1 MQLPLPFF
9 LFTRQWASR
18 LRLTLGLLGGSLTAA
33 HAQQPVFGA
42 ALTVGNTRTSGESW
56 LPCMGTDAQGNV
68 YVAGHFTGSTY
79 FGAQQLTSRSSQT
92 DIFIA
97 KYDAAG
103 RNLWVRQA
111 GGEGPESV
119 TGLMVDAAGSVYLA
133 GRYYGPAPFGP
144 YTLTTNQPASISSD
158 IFVAKL
164 NAAGTWQW
172 AVSGG
177 GPGDDEGGRLAL
189 GSSGQ
194 LTLVGSF
201 AGGTAT
207 FGPAQVANSQPSAST
222 RDIFV
227 AQLSTDGAWLN
238 AVSAGGAGSESV
250 TDVAVDAAGSTYLC
264 GSFGS
269 EQTQFGAIT
278 LPNAVA
284 DGSHDAFVA
293 KLSAARTWEWATRF
307 GGAGHDALQGLA
319 LDGAGR
325 PYVTGSFTG
334 AAVALG
340 SFSLSNAAP
349 TLPEVVVGALTTDGT
364 WRWAV
369 SAGGPSGDIGSQLT
383 VDAAGQLTVTGSFGS
398 RNAQFGAL
406 TVPNASAADNAN
418 VFLAR
423 LDASGAW
430 QWVLASTGPGEKYG
444 SQLVTAPD
452 GGLYLAGA
460 YWQQATFGATE
471 LAGNALF
478 PSIFLVRA
486 FDHIAVPMVS
496 AVAPSS
502 ASPGQL
508 VTLTGTGFTGATE
521 VLFDTTP
528 ADFTVQSATRLTATV
543 PQGVTAGLVSVRTS
557 AGIGTSPLAFTP
569 TVLATSP
576 ASPSHPYLWP
586 NPIETNGLLHIQLPA
601 SLAPATS
608 TQVEVRNLLGQ
619 LVQQAQFSGRTLAVP
634 LRGVAP
640 GVYQLTLVP
649 AGQPALSRRLT
660 VTE

>member
-9 LFTRQWASR
+9 LPARHWASR
-18 LRLTLGLLGGSLTAA
+18 LSLALGLLGGSLSAA

-68 YVAGHFTGSTY
+68 YVAGHFMGSTY
-79 FGAQQLTSRSSQT
+79 FGTQQLTSRSSQT

-111 GGEGPESV
+111 GGNGPESV
-119 TGLMVDAAGSVYLA
+119 TGLVVDAAGNVYLA
-133 GRYYGPAPFGP
+133 GRYYGLAPFGP
-144 YTLTTNQPASISSD
+144 YTLTTDQPAPVAD
-158 IFVAKL
+158 AFVAKL
-164 NAAGTWQW
+164 DAAGTWQW

-189 GSSGQ
+189 GSGGQ

-201 AGGTAT
+201 AGATAT
-207 FGPAQVANSQPSAST
+207 FGPAQVTNSQPSAGTS
-222 RDIFV
+222 DIFV
-227 AQLSTDGAWLN
+227 AQLSTSGTWLN

-250 TDVAVDAAGSTYLC
+250 TDVAVDAAGNAYIC
-264 GSFGS
+264 GSFS
-269 EQTQFGAIT
+269 SAQVQFGANT
-278 LPNAVA
+278 LANTSAS
-284 DGSHDAFVA
+284 GSQDAFVA

-307 GGAGHDALQGLA
+307 GNAGHDNLQGLA

-340 SFSLSNAAP
+340 PYSLSNATP
-349 TLPEVVVGALTTDGT
+349 TDPEVVVGALTNDGT
-364 WRWAV
+364 WRWAT
-369 SAGGPSGDIGSQLT
+369 SAGGSSGDVGSRLT

-398 RNAQFGAL
+398 RSAQFGAL
-406 TVPNASAADNAN
+406 TVPNASATGNAN

-423 LDASGAW
+423 LDADGAW
-430 QWVLASTGPGEKYG
+430 QWVLAPTGPGEKYG

-460 YWQQATFGATE
+460 YWQQATFGTTE

-502 ASPGQL
+502 ASPGQR
-508 VTLTGTGFTGATE
+508 VTLTGTGFAGATE

-569 TVLATSP
+569 TVLATTP
-576 ASPSHPYLWP
+576 AGPSHPDLWP

-640 GVYQLTLVP
+640 GVYQLTLVA